1 MLLLHAWLH
10 VFVACNCCMHGCMHL
25 FHVIVSCNCWK
36 HVYIYL
42 WHVIVAFI
50 CCMNLLHLFLEQAF
64 DEREAEF
71 SWAELVD
78 NGASAMLGNV
88 IFGSKYVITNWNNLK
103 QPDPTLYIQ
112 MITYIQEASG
122 LIANKTVVFWTKS

>member
-1 MLLLHAWLH
+1 
-10 VFVACNCCMHGCMHL
+10 
-25 FHVIVSCNCWK
+25 
-36 HVYIYL
+36 
-42 WHVIVAFI
+42 
-50 CCMNLLHLFLEQAF
+50 MNLLHLFLEQAF